1 MSTIV
6 KPDLHGSVALNDPV
20 IEMRGPRPRRR
31 LLRVLVVTI
40 VILAAVGGALAVGLL
55 PRLNAK
61 AALDLETEEMALP
74 SVATIHPTK
83 SNALVEVV
91 LPGNVQAFRDA
102 PIYART
108 NGYLKR
114 WLADIG
120 ASVKAGQLLAEIDTP
135 EVDEQLQQARADLAT
150 AEANYRL
157 AVNTA
162 ERWKDLLKTDSVSQQ
177 ETDEKI
183 SDAEAQKATV
193 DSARFNVRRLEEMQS
208 FQRIYAPFDGTI
220 TVRNT
225 DFGALISVSNNQPGR
240 ELFRLADT
248 RKLRV
253 YVNVPQTYAYS
264 ARPGVQAELNSP
276 EKPGKRIKGT
286 IVRTA
291 ESIDSVAR
299 TLLAEVDV
307 VNPNG
312 GLLPGAY
319 VEVHLKLP
327 GGANALLLPVN
338 TLLFRSE
345 GLRVAVVED
354 GRRAVLK
361 PIRLGRDLGSQVE
374 VIQGLNESDS
384 VIVNP
389 SDSLMSGAEVK
400 IANNDSGQPS
410 L

>member
-1 MSTIV
+1 MSTTV
-6 KPDLHGSVALNDPV
+6 ESELHGSVDLNDPV
-20 IEMRGPRPRRR
+20 IEMHEPRPRRR
-31 LLRVLVVTI
+31 LLRLLVSTI
-40 VILAAVGGALAVGLL
+40 VILAAFGGTLAVGLL

-61 AALDLETEEMALP
+61 AALDLETEEMAVP
-74 SVATIHPTK
+74 SVATVRATK
-83 SNALVEVV
+83 SDAFVEVV

-183 SDAEAQKATV
+183 SNGEAQKATV
-193 DSARFNVRRLEEMQS
+193 DSARFNVRRLQEMQS
-208 FQRIYAPFDGTI
+208 FQHVYAPFDGTI

-253 YVNVPQTYAYS
+253 YINVPQTYALS
-264 ARPGVQAELNSP
+264 ARPGVAAELTLP
-276 EKPGKRIKGT
+276 EKPANRIKGT

-291 ESIDSVAR
+291 EAIDSVAR

-312 GLLPGAY
+312 RLLPGAY

-327 GGANALLLPVN
+327 GGSNALLLPVN

-345 GLRVAVVED
+345 GP
-354 GRRAVLK
+354 VL
-361 PIRLGRDLGSQVE
+361 
-374 VIQGLNESDS
+374 
-384 VIVNP
+384 
-389 SDSLMSGAEVK
+389 
-400 IANNDSGQPS
+400 PS
-410 L
+410 LKTDAVRC